1 MKICLQALGPGPRWA
16 LDHMLG
22 NPAERSLTCGSVH
35 SRGGKRTDRC
45 GLSCPGRPAH
55 PSSSVLR
62 GWGGSVAGVTD
73 YCLQSKTDQADE
85 ASRLE
90 SLKGSENTLARG
102 ETQTTQLS
110 VPLSVNVDNE
120 L

>member
-1 MKICLQALGPGPRWA
+1 MEVSIPGEVRGLTAVGCLAQVAQHTPVPQF
-16 LDHMLG
+16 
-22 NPAERSLTCGSVH
+22 S
-35 SRGGKRTDRC
+35 GG
-45 GLSCPGRPAH
+45 G
-55 PSSSVLR
+55 
-62 GWGGSVAGVTD
+62 GGSVAGVTD